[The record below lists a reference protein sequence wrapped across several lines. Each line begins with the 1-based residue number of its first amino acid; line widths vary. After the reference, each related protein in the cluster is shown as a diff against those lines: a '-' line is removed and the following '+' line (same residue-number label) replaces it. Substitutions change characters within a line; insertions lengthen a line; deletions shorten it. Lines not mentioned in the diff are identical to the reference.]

1 MQEIA
6 PLSAVDAAPQRGLFS
21 PAEVADA
28 IPPAVD
34 PASCPDEPAL
44 VGQPR
49 VIRPER
55 HQMKMRFL
63 SLDQII
69 PLDNPVRNVWAF
81 VEQLDL
87 SALYDQIKAVEGEPG
102 RNASDPR
109 VLFAVCLY
117 ATLEGI
123 SSGREIARRCTEGLH
138 LDFQWICGE
147 VPVNRDMICAFRVTH
162 GEVLNR
168 VLTDSVAALMK
179 EGLVDLNLVAQD
191 GMRVRASAGGSSFRR
206 EPTLDELHKIAQTQV
221 ERLNC
226 EATEKENAGAT
237 TARQEA
243 ARKRA
248 AKERAERI
256 EQALKDVAELAKQKE
271 ARKKGDG
278 PKARASTTDPDARVM
293 KMPNGGF
300 NPAFNVQ
307 FCTDTRSHIIVGVD
321 VNNIGSD
328 AGLTPPMIDQIKERY
343 GHPPS
348 GMLTDGGYS
357 TKEDIEDA
365 ANEGVTLY
373 TPVKE
378 EKEKKEKGVDPFQ
391 PLRNDS
397 PAMAAWR
404 QRMGEVETK
413 EIYKKRA
420 ATAEYSNAQAR
431 NHGMQQFRV
440 RGTEKVKVI
449 AVWYALAL
457 NLIRGGALRAA
468 AAIRA
473 AAEAGIM
480 GAVRAEASLE
490 GG

>member
-1 MQEIA
+1 MKKIT
-6 PLSAVDAAPQRGLFS
+6 PPSAGNASPQPGLFS
-21 PAEVADA
+21 PAEIAEA

-34 PASCPDEPAL
+34 PASCSNEPAF

-55 HQMKMRFL
+55 HQREMRWL
-63 SLDQII
+63 SLDELL
-69 PLDNPVRNVWAF
+69 PLNSPARTVNAF

-117 ATLEGI
+117 ATSEGI
-123 SSGREIARRCTEGLH
+123 SSGREIARRCTEGIH
-138 LDFQWICGE
+138 LDFQWICGG

-162 GEVLNR
+162 GDVLSQ

-179 EGLVDLNLVAQD
+179 EGLVDMNLVALD
-191 GMRVRASAGGSSFRR
+191 GMRVRASAGKSSFRR
-206 EPTLDELHKIAQTQV
+206 EPTLEELHKVAQEQV
-221 ERLNC
+221 ARLHR
-226 EATEKENAGAT
+226 EATEKDHAQTAT
-237 TARQEA
+237 AQPEA

-248 AKERAERI
+248 ADERAERI
-256 EQALKDVAELAKQKE
+256 QRALNEVAEMAKHRE

-278 PKARASTTDPDARVM
+278 PKARASTTDPDARTM

-307 FCTDTRSHIIVGVD
+307 FCTDTSSHIILGVD

-328 AGLTPPMIDQIKERY
+328 AGLTPPMIDQITERY
-343 GHPPS
+343 GGPPRA
-348 GMLTDGGYS
+348 MLTDGGFS
-357 TKEDIEDA
+357 TKEDIEEA
-365 ANEGVTLY
+365 ANAGVTLY

-378 EKEKKEKGVDPFQ
+378 EDEKRAKGVDPFQ
-391 PLRNDS
+391 RLPKDS
-397 PAMAAWR
+397 PAMGAWR
-404 QRMGEVETK
+404 QRMGEPDTK

-420 ATAEYSNAQAR
+420 STAEYSNAQAR
-431 NHGMQQFRV
+431 NHGLQQFQV

-449 AVWYALAL
+449 ATWYVLAL
-457 NLIRGGALRAA
+457 NLIRAEALRAA
-468 AAIRA
+468 AALRA
-473 AAEAGIM
+473 A
-480 GAVRAEASLE
+480 GAVRAEVAME
-490 GG
+490 G